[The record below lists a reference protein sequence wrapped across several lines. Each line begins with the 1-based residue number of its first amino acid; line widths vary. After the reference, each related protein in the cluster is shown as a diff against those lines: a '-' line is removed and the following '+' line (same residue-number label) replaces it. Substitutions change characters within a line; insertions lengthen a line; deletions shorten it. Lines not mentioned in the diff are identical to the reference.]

1 MKWLDK
7 MTRKFAKNASCAVKT
22 EVKKTAADLLP
33 RVVGIGAALLG
44 IFLFKEAM
52 NRDEPTL
59 TATHITTN
67 NYFLGDSGEEII
79 KKMLDKEEY

>member
-1 MKWLDK
+1 MKFFDK
-7 MTRKFAKNASCAVKT
+7 ITQRFAKNASCAVKS

-33 RVVGIGAALLG
+33 KVVGFGAALLG

-52 NRDEPTL
+52 KSDEPTL

-79 KKMLDKEEY
+79 KKILEKEEY